1 MAVDSG
7 PAGGAIAVVKSD
19 TTTIG
24 GCRALYIGTTGDV
37 TLDTALQTNVVFK
50 AVPAGTILPVAA
62 LRVKAAT
69 SAADIVALY

>member
-24 GCRALYIGTTGDV
+24 GCRALYVGTGGDLTV
-37 TLDTALQTNVVFK
+37 DTPAQSNVVFK
-50 AVPAGTILPVAA
+50 AVPAGSVLPVAV

-69 SAADIVALY
+69 TAADIVALY